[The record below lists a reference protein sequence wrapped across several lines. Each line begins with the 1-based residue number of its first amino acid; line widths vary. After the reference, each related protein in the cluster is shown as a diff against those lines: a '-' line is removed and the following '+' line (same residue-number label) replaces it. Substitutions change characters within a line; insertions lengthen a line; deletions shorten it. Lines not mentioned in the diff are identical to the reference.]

1 MSDILSG
8 TVSKLQFSS
17 EVSGHVSG
25 SHGRVQGST
34 HTKQVTTFRVDG
46 KPAQIKLPGQPSIS
60 EGDVVLLAGKEKNG
74 TFRARAMR
82 NDTSGALDH
91 PPTLGNFIGGGAAL
105 LLGLPLSL
113 ILIGLPFV
121 AIGAWAIW
129 DGLQTNKAIA
139 LLRSA
144 PRIAL
149 AAR

>member
-1 MSDILSG
+1 MSETLSG

-25 SHGRVQGST
+25 SYGRVQGRT
-34 HTKQVTTFRVDG
+34 QTRQVTTFRVDG

-60 EGDVVLLAGKEKNG
+60 EGDVVLLAGKVKNG
-74 TFRARAMR
+74 TFHARAMR
-82 NDTSGALDH
+82 NETSGALDH

-121 AIGAWAIW
+121 VVGAWAIW
-129 DGLQTNKAIA
+129 DGLQTNKAA
-139 LLRSA
+139 GLVRAA
-144 PRIAL
+144 PRIAF
-149 AAR
+149 ASR